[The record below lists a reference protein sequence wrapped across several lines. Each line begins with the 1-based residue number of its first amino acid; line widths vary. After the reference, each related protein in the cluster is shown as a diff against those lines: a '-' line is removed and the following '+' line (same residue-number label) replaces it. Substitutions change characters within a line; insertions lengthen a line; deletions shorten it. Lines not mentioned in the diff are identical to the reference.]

1 MSIKVSH
8 HSLLLLL
15 LLLLRDDDSCH
26 SKTYLVALTAHS
38 RGVSMPH
45 TLSTALFMSVVY
57 SHITTACSTNTQY
70 IYTHTHTCCVFF
82 FSSVSLSLS
91 SSFCSTQKHI
101 FVSLFFF
108 AFAPYLASQ
117 ANNLHLLH
125 AHKHVSSR
133 HSPRAAVQQHSLHSQ
148 HTTPSPASAPS
159 PSNLTLTL
167 KIPKLPAPLEMT
179 FRGV

>member
-1 MSIKVSH
+1 MSLQDVPGSTH
-8 HSLLLLL
+8 SAFPRRQHATYPFHRTFHVRRLLPHYHSLLNK
-15 LLLLRDDDSCH
+15 H
-26 SKTYLVALTAHS
+26 TIYIHTY
-38 RGVSMPH
+38 
-45 TLSTALFMSVVY
+45 
-57 SHITTACSTNTQY
+57 
-70 IYTHTHTCCVFF
+70 THTCCVFF

-167 KIPKLPAPLEMT
+167 KIPNPST
-179 FRGV
+179 SGNDIQRSITT